1 MRFLAIILTQM
12 RQAVASF
19 TSFLLDYRP
28 KFKAA
33 RSHFAPILPFASIQ
47 RYLIVVFLPKTA
59 ERMLNLGQ
67 LFSSIPSLYRL
78 RFLVLPTKE
87 ARCPLHLT

>member
-19 TSFLLDYRP
+19 TSFLLDLRSG
-28 KFKAA
+28 FNSA

-47 RYLIVVFLPKTA
+47 RHVIVVFLAKAGQVKPH
-59 ERMLNLGQ
+59 LGQ
-67 LFSSIPSLYRL
+67 LFGSIPILYRL
-78 RFLVLPTKE
+78 SPLVLRTKE

>member
-19 TSFLLDYRP
+19 TSFLLNYSP
-28 KFKAA
+28 ESNLAW
-33 RSHFAPILPFASIQ
+33 SHFAPNLPLASIQ
-47 RYLIVVFLPKTA
+47 RYFIVVFLANTG
-59 ERMLNLGQ
+59 ERMLTLSQ
-67 LFSSIPSLYRL
+67 LFVSIRNLYRL
-78 RFLVLPTKE
+78 SPLVLLTKE

>member
-1 MRFLAIILTQM
+1 MQFTALILTQM
-12 RQAVASF
+12 RRASGTF
-19 TSFLLDYRP
+19 TSFLLDLRSG
-28 KFKAA
+28 FNSA

-47 RYLIVVFLPKTA
+47 RYLNVVFLAKT
-59 ERMLNLGQ
+59 EQVKPHVGQ
-67 LFSSIPSLYRL
+67 LFGLIPSLHRL